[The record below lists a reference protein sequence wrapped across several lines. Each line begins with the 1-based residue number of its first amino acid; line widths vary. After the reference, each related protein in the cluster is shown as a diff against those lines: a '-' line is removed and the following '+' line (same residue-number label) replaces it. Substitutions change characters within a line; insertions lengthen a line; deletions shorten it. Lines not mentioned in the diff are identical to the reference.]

1 MQSFGTVPDE
11 QRCAHRG
18 IFYLFLLVDGIELLA
33 KDISAIC
40 FKNLWAD
47 SGGVFL
53 CLLFWQFVF
62 EEVHGRIC
70 NNV

>member
-33 KDISAIC
+33 KDISAIR
-40 FKNLWAD
+40 FKILWAD
-47 SGGVFL
+47 SGGVFASS
-53 CLLFWQFVF
+53 LLAV
-62 EEVHGRIC
+62 C
-70 NNV
+70 S